1 MESATTPESVQ
12 EVGHLTGADRT
23 PPEQIVAALRGIE
36 VLNGLTD
43 SEYLWLAEHGT
54 ERKVGPG
61 VQIFREGDPP
71 YGMNILLRGEI
82 HVRRRQSGNI
92 SLFIARIGQISGL
105 LPFSR
110 MKGYGGDGY
119 SVGDAWSLD
128 IAKEDFPAMLAA
140 IPSMGQRAVSTLLD
154 RVRWVTRMEM
164 QAEKLTAL
172 GKLAANLAHELN
184 NPASAAQRSAAS
196 LFGEIRQFGDQKQQL
211 GAALEQAG
219 LCEEYQEWTR
229 RTREKMADYN
239 SRAILPDNPLD
250 LADREELFRVWL
262 EKHGVTEAWAIAGI
276 LAESPMTIAHLEELS
291 TMLPPVVLAISAASF
306 SSSLRVERMA
316 ETVINS
322 TVRIF
327 DLITAIKDYS
337 YMDQAPVQDI
347 DVAQSLENTLAMFAS
362 RLEHVRILREYA
374 PSVPL
379 ISAYGSE
386 LNQVWTELIQNALE
400 AMTPAH
406 PVASA
411 PANGSTAGWIG
422 NQPRSQVDGTGA
434 ALPVGTLTLRTSQL
448 GEMVVVEIVNDG
460 PGIPPEILNRIFEPF
475 FTTKPVGKG
484 LGLGLDSV
492 NRIVSKHNGTVGV
505 ESKPGRTCF
514 QVRLPIE
521 RVRAY

>member
-1 MESATTPESVQ
+1 METALTPELLSH
-12 EVGHLTGADRT
+12 VGILTGADRT
-23 PPEQIVAALRGIE
+23 PPQQIVAALRGVE

-43 SEYLWLAEHGT
+43 TEYLWLAEHGV

-61 VQIFREGDPP
+61 TQIFREGDPP
-71 YGMNILLRGEI
+71 YGMNILLAGEI
-82 HVRRRQSGNI
+82 HVRRRQSGNL
-92 SLFIARIGQISGL
+92 SLFIARIGQISGM

-128 IAKEDFPAMLAA
+128 IPKENFPAMLVA
-140 IPSMGQRAVSTLLD
+140 IPSMGQRSVSTMLD
-154 RVRWVTRMEM
+154 RVRGVTRMEM

-196 LFGEIRQFGDQKQQL
+196 LFGEIREFGDQKQQL
-211 GAALEQAG
+211 GAALTRAG
-219 LCEEYQEWTR
+219 KFQDYLDWVR
-229 RTREKMADYN
+229 GTREKMANYS

-250 LADREELFRVWL
+250 LSDREELFRNWL
-262 EKHGVTEAWAIAGI
+262 EKHGVTEAWSIAGI
-276 LAESPMTIAHLEELS
+276 MAESPLTIAHLDELAS
-291 TMLPPVVLAISAASF
+291 LLPVDCLAISATAF

-347 DVAQSLENTLAMFAS
+347 DLAQSLDNTLAMFAS
-362 RLEHVRILREYA
+362 RMEHVEIVREYA
-374 PSVPL
+374 RNLPL

-400 AMTPAH
+400 ALTPAALESRVQ
-406 PVASA
+406 PNGNA
-411 PANGSTAGWIG
+411 PGHADNKSEGLG
-422 NQPRSQVDGTGA
+422 GTGA
-434 ALPVGTLTLRTSQL
+434 ALPHGTLTLRTSQL
-448 GEMVVVEIVNDG
+448 GEMAVAEIVNSG
-460 PGIPPEILNRIFEPF
+460 PGIPQEILSRIFEPF

-492 NRIVSKHNGTVGV
+492 NRIVAKHNGTVGV
-505 ESKPGRTCF
+505 ESKPNATCF
-514 QVRLPIE
+514 QIRLPIE
-521 RVRAY
+521 RERAY

>member
-1 MESATTPESVQ
+1 METTLTPELIH
-12 EVGHLTGADRT
+12 EIGLLAGADRT
-23 PPEQIVAALRGIE
+23 PPDQLVTALRGVE
-36 VLNGLTD
+36 ALNGLSD
-43 SEYLWLAEHGT
+43 ADYLWLAIHGT

-61 VQIFREGDPP
+61 VLIFREGDPP
-71 YGMNILLRGEI
+71 YGMNILLGGEI

-105 LPFSR
+105 LPYSR

-140 IPSMGQRAVSTLLD
+140 IPSMAQRSVTSLLN
-154 RVRWVTRMEM
+154 RVREVTRMEM

-196 LFGEIRQFGDQKQQL
+196 LFGEIRGYGDQKQQL
-211 GAALEQAG
+211 GDALARAG
-219 LCEEYQEWTR
+219 KFEVYIDWVT
-229 RTREKMADYN
+229 RTREKMAAYT

-250 LADREELFRVWL
+250 LADREELFRNWL
-262 EKHGVTEAWAIAGI
+262 EKHGVTEAWSIAGI
-276 LAESPMTIAHLEELS
+276 MAESPLTIAHLEELAS
-291 TMLPPVVLAISAASF
+291 LLPPECLSISAATF
-306 SSSLRVERMA
+306 ASSLRVERMA

-347 DVAQSLENTLAMFAS
+347 DLAQSLDNTLAMFAS
-362 RLEHVRILREYA
+362 RLEHVQVIREYA
-374 PSVPL
+374 PNLPL
-379 ISAYGSE
+379 LSAYGSE

-406 PVASA
+406 RAA
-411 PANGSTAGWIG
+411 PSDAMPDGIGREHTAED
-422 NQPRSQVDGTGA
+422 S
-434 ALPVGTLTLRTSQL
+434 LPHGTLTLRTSHL
-448 GEMVVVEIVNDG
+448 GEMAIAEIVNTG
-460 PGIPPEILNRIFEPF
+460 PAIPAEILTRIFEPF

-492 NRIVSKHNGTVGV
+492 NRIIAKHNGTVGV
-505 ESKPGRTCF
+505 ESSPGLTCF
-514 QVRLPIE
+514 QVRLPLE
-521 RVRAY
+521 RERAY